1 MYLKVHP
8 STEVEILILILI
20 FSPLFCPL
28 GSPETAA

>member
-1 MYLKVHP
+1 MYLEVHP
-8 STEVEILILILI
+8 STEVEILILI